1 MQQQSMAQCHVNETH
16 AIRFT
21 SPQEIASQIMK
32 AFQVSSC
39 EKPSILGH
47 NGDTIYIGLSTLRA
61 LSCLMTLISI
71 LLQLYCKIIETSII
85 KPEKASNVPVLA
97 SEIRSRRLVHVSD

>member
-1 MQQQSMAQCHVNETH
+1 
-16 AIRFT
+16 
-21 SPQEIASQIMK
+21 MK

-47 NGDTIYIGLSTLRA
+47 NGDTIYIGLSTLHS

-71 LLQLYCKIIETSII
+71 LLQFYYKIIDTSII
-85 KPEKASNVPVLA
+85 KEEKESNMPVLA
-97 SEIRSRRLVHVSD
+97 SELRRRRLVYVND